1 MKLASNNLKK
11 QINSKIKN
19 MDIDLKYEK
28 KKLEINSD
36 KIVVSINEIKNNPIF
51 KELFINLSDKKMWV
65 KIYSHFFI
73 LNCIL

>member
-51 KELFINLSDKKMWV
+51 KELFINLSDK
-65 KIYSHFFI
+65 
-73 LNCIL
+73 